1 MPRKK
6 PQPKKRASAL
16 EAYQRKRD
24 FAATPEPKARK
35 ARTAGRSFVVQEH
48 HARSHHFDFRL
59 EMNGV
64 LVSWAVP
71 KGPPEDFAAKR
82 LAVHVEDHPLEYGK
96 FEGEIPK
103 GNYGAGKV
111 AIWDKGEWEP
121 VERDWRKEFEDG
133 KLKFALRGGKLKGT
147 YLLARMKEEP
157 NWLFRKLEDERPV
170 AEVTRETP
178 AYVPPQL
185 ARVVPS
191 VPEGREW
198 IHEIKLDG
206 YRLIVVRHG
215 SKLQLF
221 TRSGLDWTDRFSDLA
236 QELGKLSKK
245 DFILD
250 GEAVVFDAKGRS
262 NFGGLQSALQDG
274 KGGAIHF
281 VAFDLLH
288 EAGENLRALPL
299 SDRLARLQ
307 KLVPNET
314 GRIRRSKVWAAEEG
328 KELFLQACKAAL
340 EGIISKKLAEPYRE
354 GNRNDWAK
362 SKCRARQEFII
373 CGYTPP
379 KHAGESFG
387 ALVLASSERGH
398 LVPRGKVGTGFSE
411 AKRRQLFKTFQALR
425 TETRPDGFEGKDV
438 TWVRPELVAEI
449 EFAEITRDGSIRQ
462 GSFVALRE
470 DKAANEVHLDP
481 VRTAKTDAKDV
492 KVAGITVS
500 NPNRMTYPADQI
512 TKLEVVNY
520 FESVGELMLPFV
532 ANRPLAMLRA
542 PSGITG
548 ELFFQKSFTRHVP
561 KHVKSVTL
569 ADGTEVIVIRTVKG
583 LVSLAQF
590 NAIELHPWGA
600 PMPQGEK
607 PDVLIWDLDPD
618 EAVPWNE
625 VLGGAFLV
633 RDFLRERGL
642 ETVVKT
648 SGGKGIHVMLYLKR
662 TLEWEVA
669 KAFAKAVAAG
679 VMELN
684 PQRFVITASKA
695 KRSGKIFL
703 DWLRNGRGATCIAP
717 WGLRARPGAAVS
729 RPVDWDQLPQVAA
742 DGFTLRDPAK
752 VPGDWRNLARQTV
765 SKALLKDLGVL

>member
-1 MPRKK
+1 MPRK
-6 PQPKKRASAL
+6 PPAKKRASAL
-16 EAYQRKRD
+16 EAYRKKRD
-24 FAATPEPKARK
+24 FTATPEPKARK
-35 ARTAGRSFVVQEH
+35 AQQAGRSFVVQEH

-103 GNYGAGKV
+103 GHYGAGKV
-111 AIWDKGEWEP
+111 AIWDKGEWAP
-121 VERDWRKEFEDG
+121 VERDWRKEFDAG
-133 KLKFALRGGKLKGT
+133 KLKFVLSGGKLAGT
-147 YLLARMKEEP
+147 YLLARMKDEP
-157 NWLFRKLEDERPV
+157 NWLFRKLEDARPA

-178 AYVPPQL
+178 AFVSPQL

-191 VPEGREW
+191 VPDGRDW
-198 IHEIKLDG
+198 VHEIKLDG

-215 SKLQLF
+215 SNVQLF
-221 TRSGLDWTDRFSDLA
+221 TRSGLDWTDRFANLA
-236 QELGKLSKK
+236 REMKELSKR

-262 NFGGLQSALQDG
+262 SFGGLQQALQEG
-274 KGGAIHF
+274 KGSDIHF

-288 EAGENLRALPL
+288 EAGANLRALPL
-299 SDRLARLQ
+299 SQRLERLQ
-307 KLVPNET
+307 KFLPAET
-314 GRIRRSKVWAAEEG
+314 GRVRRSKVWPADQG
-328 KELFLQACKAAL
+328 KDLFLEACKVGL
-340 EGIISKKLAEPYRE
+340 EGIISKKLSEPYRE

-373 CGYTPP
+373 CGYSPP
-379 KHAGESFG
+379 KHAGDSFG
-387 ALVLASSERGH
+387 ALVLASQEHGH

-411 AKRRQLFKTFQALR
+411 AKRRQLFKTFQPLR
-425 TETRPDGFEGKDV
+425 TARRPEGFDGKEV
-438 TWVRPELVAEI
+438 TWLKPELVA
-449 EFAEITRDGSIRQ
+449 AVD
-462 GSFVALRE
+462 
-470 DKAANEVHLDP
+470 VHLDP
-481 VRTAKTDAKDV
+481 VQTAKTDAKDIE
-492 KVAGITVS
+492 VAGIAVS

-512 TKLEVVNY
+512 SKLEVVTY
-520 FESVGELMLPFV
+520 YETAGELMLPYV
-532 ANRPLAMLRA
+532 ANRPLAILRA

-548 ELFFQKSFTRHVP
+548 ELFFQKSFSQHVP
-561 KHVKSVTL
+561 KHVKAVRL
-569 ADGTEVIVIRTVKG
+569 ADGTDVIVVRTVKG

-590 NAIELHPWGA
+590 NAIEIHPWGA
-600 PMPQGEK
+600 PLPQGEK

-618 EAVPWNE
+618 AAVPWNE

-642 ETVVKT
+642 DTVVKT

-662 TLEWEVA
+662 TLEWGTA

-703 DWLRNGRGATCIAP
+703 DWLRNGRGSTCIAP
-717 WGLRARPGAAVS
+717 WGLRARPGAPVS
-729 RPVDWDQLPQVAA
+729 RPLDWDDLPKVAA
-742 DGFTLRDPAK
+742 DGFTIREPAK
-752 VPGDWRNLARQTV
+752 VPKDWKNIVPQTV
-765 SKALLKDLGVL
+765 TKALLKELGIL